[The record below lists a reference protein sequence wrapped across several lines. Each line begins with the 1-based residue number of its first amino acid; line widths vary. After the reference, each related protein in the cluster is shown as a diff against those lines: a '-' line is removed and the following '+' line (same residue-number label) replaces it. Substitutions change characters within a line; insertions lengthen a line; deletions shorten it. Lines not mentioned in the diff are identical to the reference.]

1 MLETSHNLNFF
12 EDVGA
17 LFREKGRERER
28 EEGGRGKRKDEEAKE
43 RGRGRSELNL
53 CTAAE
58 NNCSKDTRR
67 VGRTAKP

>member
-28 EEGGRGKRKDEEAKE
+28 EEGG
-43 RGRGRSELNL
+43 
-53 CTAAE
+53 
-58 NNCSKDTRR
+58 
-67 VGRTAKP
+67 